1 MISTAGWHGTL
12 RNRLK
17 YSSIR
22 RLYWAAAKKETLISS
37 QREQD
42 FYRRLL
48 VGLRHDDLVFDVGA
62 NQGAKTD
69 IFLRLGARVVAVE
82 PDEACHAILQDRF
95 LRYRLKA
102 RPVTLVGK
110 AVSDGVGSVEMYIDG
125 PGSALNTMSPKWA
138 NYLKENRERFEWQ
151 HCGLDFSRRK
161 SVETTTVEDL
171 VNLYGMP
178 FFVKVDVEGHELN
191 VLRGIRRPV
200 PFLSYEIN
208 MRAFKDEGVQCV
220 RILSK
225 LQPDGCFNY
234 TPDCYSGLVL
244 KEWLGPD
251 EFCAVLE
258 SCADET
264 VEVFWR
270 SGSSIVRSESR
281 A

>member
-1 MISTAGWHGTL
+1 MIATTGWHAAL

-22 RLYWAAAKKETLISS
+22 RLYWAATKRETLIST

-48 VGLRHDDLVFDVGA
+48 VGLRHDDLIFDVGA

-95 LRYRLKA
+95 LRYRLKS

-110 AVSDGVGSVEMYIDG
+110 AVSDGVGSIEMYIDG
-125 PGSALNTMSPKWA
+125 PGSALNTISLKWA
-138 NYLKENRERFEWQ
+138 NYLKENKEHFEWQ

-161 SVETTTVEDL
+161 RVATTTVEEL
-171 VNLYGMP
+171 TSLYGMP
-178 FFVKVDVEGHELN
+178 FFVKIDVEGHELS
-191 VLRGIRRPV
+191 VLRGIQRPI
-200 PFLSYEIN
+200 PFLSFEVN
-208 MRAFKDEGVQCV
+208 MRAFRDEGIQCV
-220 RILSK
+220 QTLSRLK
-225 LQPDGCFNY
+225 PDGYFNY
-234 TPDCYSGLVL
+234 TPDCSSGLVL
-244 KEWLGPD
+244 KEWLGSD
-251 EFCAVLE
+251 KFCAVFE

-270 SGSSIVRSESR
+270 SGASIVRSEVR

>member
-1 MISTAGWHGTL
+1 MISTARWHGIL

-22 RLYWAAAKKETLISS
+22 RLYWAVAKKETLISS

-42 FYRRLL
+42 FYHRLL

-95 LRYRLKA
+95 LRYRLKTQ
-102 RPVTLVGK
+102 PVTLVGK

-125 PGSALNTMSPKWA
+125 PASALNTISPKWA
-138 NYLKENRERFEWQ
+138 NYLRDNREHFEWQ
-151 HCGLDFSRRK
+151 HCGLTFSRSK
-161 SVETTTVEDL
+161 SVETTTVEEL
-171 VNLYGMP
+171 VNLYGPP
-178 FFVKVDVEGHELN
+178 FFVKIDVEGHELN

-225 LQPDGCFNY
+225 LKSDGCFNY
-234 TPDCYSGLVL
+234 TPDCSSGLVL

-258 SCADET
+258 SCTDET

-270 SGSSIVRSESR
+270 SGSSIVSSEGR